1 MTRGGKGMVQ
11 KPPIQTENEACFYI
25 IQEERF
31 VDLNLYQVG
40 CKQ

>member
-1 MTRGGKGMVQ
+1 MVQ
-11 KPPIQTENEACFYI
+11 KPPIQTENEACSYI
-25 IQEERF
+25 VQDERF